1 MNNKKMI
8 YNTIVRTIR
17 FINNSGILGD
27 FRLNLDS
34 STSIC
39 HLKRIYKITHPKV
52 ICFDVFRIQN
62 ILDNEN
68 YLNLTCKRDIYRTI
82 VVKTVL
88 ESIVNEYLIDRD
100 YYKDEYCLNKAC
112 KIYAIKLLAINACE
126 ARKYIGRIDITS
138 DSNFILDNTTEIKVK
153 K

>member
-8 YNTIVRTIR
+8 YNTIVKTIR
-17 FINNSGILGD
+17 FINNSDILGD
-27 FRLNLDS
+27 FRLSLDS
-34 STSIC
+34 STSMC

-138 DSNFILDNTTEIKVK
+138 EDRKSVV
-153 K
+153 

>member
-8 YNTIVRTIR
+8 YNTIVKTIR

-27 FRLNLDS
+27 FRLSLDS

-62 ILDNEN
+62 ILDNEHC
-68 YLNLTCKRDIYRTI
+68 LNLTCKRDIYRTI

-112 KIYAIKLLAINACE
+112 KIYAVKLLAINACT

-153 K
+153 Q